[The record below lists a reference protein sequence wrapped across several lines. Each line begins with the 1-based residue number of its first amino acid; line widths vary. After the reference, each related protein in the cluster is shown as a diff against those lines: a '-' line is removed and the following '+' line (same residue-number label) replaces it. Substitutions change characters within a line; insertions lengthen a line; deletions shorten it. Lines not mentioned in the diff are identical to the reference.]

1 MQTAVAERVNR
12 WLHHCL
18 PMRCAILDG
27 NGFDHIVPHAM
38 FPLNPVGLSQMTLT
52 SVQAD
57 PRLLSILTA

>member
-1 MQTAVAERVNR
+1 MQTADAERVNR

-18 PMRCAILDG
+18 PMRCAIRDG
-27 NGFDHIVPHAM
+27 NGFGHIVAHAM
-38 FPLNPVGLSQMTLT
+38 FPLHPVGLSQLMLT